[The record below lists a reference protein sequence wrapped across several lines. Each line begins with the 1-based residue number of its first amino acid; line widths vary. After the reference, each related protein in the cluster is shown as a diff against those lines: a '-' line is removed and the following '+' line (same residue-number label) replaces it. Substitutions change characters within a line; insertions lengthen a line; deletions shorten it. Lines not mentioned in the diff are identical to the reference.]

1 MRNAKIKLIIGGIIL
16 LIALIFFAQNR
27 SPTVALVIFGSE
39 TIALPVALWLIIG
52 TIFGFLTS
60 LLLQLLFR
68 VSFSPKKPR
77 REWDE
82 EEGDFEFPEAE
93 EEARERFTTENR
105 SSYQETTENNRRKQD
120 LSFDESEADWE
131 SPPRREDWNQ
141 IDDDWNIEEPPPS
154 NFQRKG
160 DSDYSIY
167 EIQSEPEKTSQT
179 GSVYSYRYREANR
192 EFYNPEEENYDQED
206 DDDEEEDNP
215 TPKSSQIYEANYRV
229 IRPPL
234 WNLSKEENNDDEDK
248 D

>member
-1 MRNAKIKLIIGGIIL
+1 MRNAKIKLIIWGIIL
-16 LIALIFFAQNR
+16 LVALIFFAQNS

-52 TIFGFLTS
+52 AIFGFLTS
-60 LLLQLLFR
+60 ILLQFLFG

-93 EEARERFTTENR
+93 EEGRERFVTENR
-105 SSYQETTENNRRKQD
+105 SNYQETTKTKTREPN
-120 LSFDESEADWE
+120 SPFDESETDWT

-141 IDDDWNIEEPPPS
+141 MDDDWNIEEPPPS
-154 NFQRKG
+154 NSNLRSG
-160 DSDYSIY
+160 YDDDIY
-167 EIQSEPEKTSQT
+167 EVQSEPEKTSQK

-192 EFYNPEEENYDQED
+192 EFYNSEEENYDQED
-206 DDDEEEDNP
+206 DDEDEDNP
-215 TPKSSQIYEANYRV
+215 VQKSSQIYEANYRV

-234 WNLSKEENNDDEDK
+234 WNLSKENNNDDDEDK